1 MFLQRLLVAAIL
13 TPLGLWA
20 LFSGEFHF
28 AVLMTIFFVIAVREY
43 DNMLKVHGFEIG
55 RYALFGMV
63 ISVNLG
69 MVFLKEIPPLAYIV
83 LFSFAG
89 SIYHLMKYERG
100 RDLALVDLGAFFTG
114 ALYLGIFGS
123 NFVAIRLLPGGEW
136 WVWIVLSSVFFADSG
151 AYTFGKWI
159 GKTPLAPRLSPKK
172 TREGYIAGLFSAVIF
187 APLFLFGYHKIGW
200 PVPSEIT
207 YLRVIL
213 IGLLM
218 GVFTVFGDLV
228 ISMLKRYFRI
238 KNTGKILLSH
248 GGILDRIDSWLWGV
262 TIGYYLINIF
272 FTT

>member
-20 LFSGEFHF
+20 LFTGEIHF
-28 AVLMTIFFVIAVREY
+28 AVLMTIFFVIGVHEY
-43 DNMLKVHGFEIG
+43 ASLLDAHGFQIAK
-55 RYALFGMV
+55 YALFAMV
-63 ISVNLG
+63 IAVNLG
-69 MVFLKEIPPLAYIV
+69 MVFFKDIPPLAFVV

-89 SIYHLMKYERG
+89 SIYHLMKYESG
-100 RDLALVDLGAFFTG
+100 HDLALVDLGAFFAG
-114 ALYLGIFGS
+114 ALYLGVFGG

-187 APLFLFGYHKIGW
+187 APMFLFGYHKIGW
-200 PVPSEIT
+200 PVPPEIT
-207 YLRVIL
+207 YFRVTL
-213 IGLLM
+213 IGLVM
-218 GVFTVFGDLV
+218 GIFTVFGDLV
-228 ISMLKRYFRI
+228 ISMLKRYFQI
-238 KNTGKILLSH
+238 KNTGEILLSH

-262 TIGYYLINIF
+262 TIGFYLITIF
-272 FTT
+272 FAA